1 MSKVTVAAAEVE
13 ARAAAVFRG
22 LGFAAGPADEIAAQ
36 LVEADLRGVHSH
48 GVMLM
53 PVYVE
58 RLRKGIVGTHAEG
71 DVVLDHG
78 AIAVIDARNGM
89 GQLIGRQ
96 AMSLAIEKAHR
107 FGIGAVGV
115 RHSQHFGAAAHFVR
129 MAIEEGCVGMAMAN
143 TSPVMPAPGGAT
155 GVVGNNPVA
164 LGAPAGEELPLL
176 LDMALSQV
184 AGGKIRLASI
194 AGTSIPPDWATDA
207 DGVPTTNP
215 DKALHGFFLPMAG
228 PKGFG
233 LAMFVEVLCGPLI
246 GGAWGAGVHR
256 LYFSDE
262 PHDCGHFFMAL
273 DVEQFG
279 NGTGFRPETDRMAAA
294 VHGARRA
301 PGVDRLYMPGEIEE
315 ENAMRQRES
324 GMELEAEVV
333 ANLDH
338 FFSELVEDPTR

>member
-1 MSKVTVAAAEVE
+1 MSKVIVSAPEVE
-13 ARAAAVFRG
+13 GRAAAVFEA
-22 LGFAAGPADEIAAQ
+22 LGFATGPAAEIASQ

-48 GVMLM
+48 GLMLL
-53 PVYVE
+53 PIYVE
-58 RLRKGIVGTHAEG
+58 RLRQGIVGTHAEG
-71 DVVLDHG
+71 DVVLDRG

-96 AMSLAIEKAHR
+96 AMLLAIEKANH

-115 RHSQHFGAAAHFVR
+115 RHSQHFGAAAYFAR
-129 MAIEEGCVGMAMAN
+129 MATDAGCVGIAVAN
-143 TSPVMPAPGGAT
+143 TSPVMPAPGGAE

-164 LGAPAGEELPLL
+164 LGAPAAEQRPMI

-194 AGTSIPPDWATDA
+194 AGKAIPPDWATDS
-207 DGVPTTNP
+207 DGVPTTDA
-215 DKALHGFFLPMAG
+215 DKALKGFFLPMAG

-246 GGAWGAGVHR
+246 GGAWGSNVKR

-273 DVEQFG
+273 DVDLFG
-279 NGTGFRPETDRMAAA
+279 NGAAFGLEVDRMAAV
-294 VHGARRA
+294 VHDARRA
-301 PGVDRLYMPGEIEE
+301 PGVERLYMPGEIEE
-315 ENAMRQRES
+315 ENAVRQS
-324 GMELEAEVV
+324 KDGIELEAEVV
-333 ANLDH
+333 ATLDRI
-338 FFSELVEDPTR
+338 FGELVRTSSL